1 MPKAQTRIIDI
12 EKLYDLLLG
21 IAQDLEKIYECLLSQ
36 QIALMNWD
44 HDNFLATVR
53 EQNRLARENLRRE
66 SQRKEL
72 VKKISAESEGGSV
85 NLRELAIGLGGKW
98 PERFSKIAERIKTA
112 SGKAVM
118 IRRQNEF
125 LISKSREMINEQ
137 LKLVLDLARLNRN
150 TYESSGK
157 KTRKANLPK
166 VLDQKV

>member
-72 VKKISAESEGGSV
+72 VKKISAESEGDSV